1 MTEAELRSRALEK
14 LLQVAPDI
22 DPDALDPQVPIRDQY
37 DFDSMDFLN
46 FAIALAKEFQLNIP
60 ESDYPH
66 LQSLQDTVDY
76 LVRHT
81 GEQDVSS

>member
-1 MTEAELRSRALEK
+1 MTEAELRSLAMEK

-22 DPDALDPQVPIRDQY
+22 DPDELDPKIPVRDQY

-60 ESDYPH
+60 EKDYPH

-76 LVRHT
+76 LVKHT
-81 GEQDVSS
+81 GKHDAPN